1 MLVCCSVVW
10 INAFKH
16 IKFCCLFSVA
26 LSEVLIFRK
35 HREMDLTITY
45 KSTSDVKA
53 YNEEKLKLL
62 TNINEL
68 TDMNKAKQDSVT
80 DAKNDNCDANAEK
93 DQDEKIH
100 NSSSREQEEGTEMA
114 AAGSDRFV
122 LAWNNYKYTVF
133 SFLNSLPP
141 LMLNVHINPS

>member
-1 MLVCCSVVW
+1 
-10 INAFKH
+10 
-16 IKFCCLFSVA
+16 
-26 LSEVLIFRK
+26 
-35 HREMDLTITY
+35 MDLTITY
-45 KSTSDVKA
+45 KSTSDVEG

-80 DAKNDNCDANAEK
+80 DEKNDNCDANAEK
-93 DQDEKIH
+93 DEDEKID

-122 LAWNNYKYTVF
+122 LAWKSYKYTVF
-133 SFLNSLPP
+133 SFLNSPP